1 MAFLPGSLLL
11 IFRSEITSNQF
22 FFFFYNIRQSII
34 RNVNDHIKEK
44 VNLTQLTIGT
54 VVTDHSFSESN
65 FHPENVLP
73 LEASP

>member
-1 MAFLPGSLLL
+1 MAFLPGLLLL
-11 IFRSEITSNQF
+11 IFRSEITSNQ

-54 VVTDHSFSESN
+54 AVTDHSFSESN
-65 FHPENVLP
+65 FHAENILP